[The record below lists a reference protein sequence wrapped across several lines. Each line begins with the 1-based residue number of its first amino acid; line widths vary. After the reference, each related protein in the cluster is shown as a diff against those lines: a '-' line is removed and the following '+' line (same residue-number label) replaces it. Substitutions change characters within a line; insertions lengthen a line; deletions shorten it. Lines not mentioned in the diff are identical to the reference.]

1 MRHNFPNFTP
11 KVRALPTVIAFRD
24 GEQVGQFVGALP
36 EPKVTEF
43 LKSV

>member
-1 MRHNFPNFTP
+1 MRHRFLNSSIQI
-11 KVRALPTVIAFRD
+11 RALPTVIAFRD
-24 GEQVGQFVGALP
+24 GEKVGEFVGAIP